1 MPPFGRPPMGPGHGP
16 HPGGGEYEDF
26 NLEQMEKET
35 EDMLKLRYL
44 DKDNAVFERT
54 KGGFVS
60 VRIGDEFYPRVQV
73 IRMFPFSDP
82 DKYISIRTPDEHSK
96 EIGVIEDMK
105 NVSKETAQM
114 LTEQLNLRYFT
125 PIITKI
131 INIKDE
137 YGYAYFDV
145 VTDRGACRFTI
156 NMGGHAV
163 VHLSETRILISD
175 IDENRFE
182 IPDITKLSARE
193 LKKLDLFL

>member
-1 MPPFGRPPMGPGHGP
+1 MPPFGKPPVGPGP
-16 HPGGGEYEDF
+16 HPGDGEHEEF

-35 EDMLKLRYL
+35 EEMLKLRYIN
-44 DKDNAVFERT
+44 KDNAEFKRT
-54 KGGFVS
+54 DGGFVS
-60 VRIGDEFYPRVQV
+60 VRIGEEFYPRIQV

-82 DKYISIRTPDEHSK
+82 TKYISIRTPDEHSK

-105 NVSKETAQM
+105 DVTKETAQM

-131 INIKDE
+131 VNIKEE

-182 IPDITKLSARE
+182 IPDVTKLTPKE

>member
-1 MPPFGRPPMGPGHGP
+1 MAPFGKTP
-16 HPGGGEYEDF
+16 PGGGDHEDF

-35 EDMLKLRYL
+35 EEMLKLRYIR
-44 DKDNAVFERT
+44 KDNAEFKRT
-54 KGGFVS
+54 DGGFVS
-60 VRIGDEFYPRVQV
+60 VRIGEEFYPRVQV
-73 IRMFPFSDP
+73 VRMFPFSDP
-82 DKYISIRTPDEHSK
+82 EKYISIRTPDEHSK
-96 EIGVIEDMK
+96 EIGIIEDMK
-105 NVSKETAQM
+105 DVTKETAQM

-125 PIITKI
+125 PIIKKI
-131 INIKDE
+131 VNIKEE
-137 YGYAYFDV
+137 YGYAYFEV

-182 IPDITKLSARE
+182 IPDIMKLSAKE

>member
-1 MPPFGRPPMGPGHGP
+1 MPPLGRHRKGPRE
-16 HPGGGEYEDF
+16 GGGEFEEF

-35 EDMLKLRYL
+35 EEMLKVRYL
-44 DKDNAVFERT
+44 DQGNAVFERT
-54 KGGFVS
+54 AGGFVS
-60 VRIGDEFYPRVQV
+60 LRIGEEFYPRVQV
-73 IRMFPFSDP
+73 VRMFPFSDP
-82 DKYISIRTPDEHSK
+82 NLYISIRTPDENSK
-96 EIGVIEDMK
+96 EIGIIEDMK
-105 NVSKETAQM
+105 KVSAETAAM
-114 LTEQLNLRYFT
+114 LSEQLNLRYFT

-145 VTDRGACRFTI
+145 LTDRGACRFTI

-182 IPDITKLSARE
+182 IPDITRLSAKE

>member
-1 MPPFGRPPMGPGHGP
+1 MPKGPQKGSNSA
-16 HPGGGEYEDF
+16 GGGEEEF

-35 EDMLKLRYL
+35 EEMLKLRYL
-44 DKDNAVFERT
+44 DDSNAVFERT
-54 KGGFVS
+54 QGGFVS
-60 VRIGDEFYPRVQV
+60 VRIKEEFYPRVQV

-82 DKYISIRTPDEHSK
+82 EKYISIRTPDEHSK

-105 NVSKETAQM
+105 QISKETRKM
-114 LTEQLNLRYFT
+114 LEEQLNLRYFT
-125 PIITKI
+125 PIITKV

-156 NMGGHAV
+156 NVGGHAV

-182 IPDITKLSARE
+182 IPDVTKLSARE
-193 LKKLDLFL
+193 LKLLDLFL

>member
-1 MPPFGRPPMGPGHGP
+1 MPPKKAQKETGDF
-16 HPGGGEYEDF
+16 EDF

-35 EDMLKLRYL
+35 EEMLKLRYL
-44 DKDNAVFERT
+44 DKKNAVFERT
-54 KGGFVS
+54 LGGFVS
-60 VRIGDEFYPRVQV
+60 LRIGEEFYPRVQV
-73 IRMFPFSDP
+73 VRMFPFSDP
-82 DKYISIRTPDEHSK
+82 DQYISIRTPDENSK
-96 EIGVIEDMK
+96 EIGIIEDIK
-105 NVSKETAQM
+105 QVSAETAAM
-114 LTEQLNLRYFT
+114 LAEQLNLRYFT

-182 IPDITKLSARE
+182 IPDINRLTIKE

>member
-1 MPPFGRPPMGPGHGP
+1 MPFGKTVPD
-16 HPGGGEYEDF
+16 GGEHDDF

-35 EDMLKLRYL
+35 EEMLKLRYIN
-44 DKDNAVFERT
+44 KDNAELKRT
-54 KGGFVS
+54 DGGFVS
-60 VRIGDEFYPRVQV
+60 VRIGEEFYPRVQV
-73 IRMFPFSDP
+73 VRMFPFSDP
-82 DKYISIRTPDEHSK
+82 QKYISIRTPDEHSK
-96 EIGVIEDMK
+96 EIGIIEDMK
-105 NVSKETAQM
+105 NVTKETAQM

-125 PIITKI
+125 PIIKKI
-131 INIKDE
+131 VNIKEE
-137 YGYAYFDV
+137 YGYAYFEV

-182 IPDITKLSARE
+182 IPDIMQLSAKE

>member
-35 EDMLKLRYL
+35 EEMLKLRYL

-60 VRIGDEFYPRVQV
+60 ARIGDEFYPRVQV

>member
-1 MPPFGRPPMGPGHGP
+1 MPFGKTVPDS
-16 HPGGGEYEDF
+16 GEHEDF

-35 EDMLKLRYL
+35 EEMLKLRYIN
-44 DKDNAVFERT
+44 KDNAEFKRT
-54 KGGFVS
+54 DGGFVS
-60 VRIGDEFYPRVQV
+60 VRIGEEFYPRVQV
-73 IRMFPFSDP
+73 VRMFPFSDP
-82 DKYISIRTPDEHSK
+82 QKYISIRTPDEHSK
-96 EIGVIEDMK
+96 EIGIIEDMK
-105 NVSKETAQM
+105 NVTKETAQM

-125 PIITKI
+125 PIIKKI
-131 INIKDE
+131 VNIKEE
-137 YGYAYFDV
+137 YGYAYFEV

-182 IPDITKLSARE
+182 IPDIMQLSAKE

>member
-1 MPPFGRPPMGPGHGP
+1 MPPMGRPPKGPRPDGP
-16 HPGGGEYEDF
+16 DEEF

-35 EDMLKLRYL
+35 EEMLKLRYL
-44 DKDNAVFERT
+44 TKDNAVFERT
-54 KGGFVS
+54 EGGFVS
-60 VRIGDEFYPRVQV
+60 VRIGEEFYPRVQV
-73 IRMFPFSDP
+73 VRMFPFSDP
-82 DKYISIRTPDEHSK
+82 DQYISIRTPDERSK
-96 EIGVIEDMK
+96 EIGIIENMK
-105 NVSKETAQM
+105 QVSKETAKM
-114 LTEQLNLRYFT
+114 LQEQLALRYFT

-156 NMGGHAV
+156 NMGGHSV

-182 IPDITKLSARE
+182 IPDVTKLTVKE